1 MRKILRSGLLA
12 LSLAATATGC
22 SDYLTGPGVSQD
34 PNNPPTYT
42 LNSLMASVQANLFL
56 TLESDDARSVCV
68 WMQQCSGQQSQYA
81 SVGNYSALGDGDFW
95 YANWAAVYGGGG
107 LIDLRTMYSKATS
120 PSVGDSL
127 YAGIAD
133 VLTAYYAGT
142 AADLWGD
149 VPYTQASQPSVYKTP
164 VADPQQTVYDSVQNR
179 LNEALIF
186 LAATGPTNVGP
197 GTVDEV
203 YGGDAALW
211 TALAH
216 TLKARYWMHI
226 AEVVPSAY
234 DSALAQT
241 ALGIQPGG
249 DYNAFHTVDIKQSNI
264 WYQFFTTAAQGYVAA
279 GQLLVDS
286 LNATGD
292 PRLAEYYSGTPNDP
306 SIYVGAKPDSTVNP
320 GDISS
325 LSDARLAPDFAQ
337 PLVTWA
343 ENQLIAA
350 EAYSVGGQDALALAN
365 LTAVQAASGIATD
378 QSLTGAALFN
388 AIMMEKYTQDFQNV
402 EAWSDWRRSC
412 VPTITAFPSGYSSPP
427 LKMPIPYSERVANPN
442 LSVTDPFVPT
452 WNNPNACP

>member
-1 MRKILRSGLLA
+1 MRKSFSSGLLA

-22 SDYLTGPGVSQD
+22 SDYLTGSGVSQD

-42 LNSLMASVQANLFL
+42 LNSLMSSVQANLFL
-56 TLESDDARSVCV
+56 TMEADPARSVCV
-68 WMQQCSGQQSQYA
+68 FMQQCSGQQSEYA
-81 SVGNYSALGDGDFW
+81 AVGNYSALGDGDFW
-95 YANWAAVYGGGG
+95 YFNWAAIYGGGG
-107 LIDLRTMYSKATS
+107 LIDLRTMYAKALS
-120 PSVGDSL
+120 PSVDDSL
-127 YAGIAD
+127 YAGIVD

-164 VADPQQTVYDSVQNR
+164 MADPQQTVYDSVQNR
-179 LNEALIF
+179 LTEALVF

-197 GTVDEV
+197 GSADEV

-226 AEVVPSAY
+226 AEVVPAAY

-241 ALGIQPGG
+241 ALGIQQGA
-249 DYNAFHTVDIKQSNI
+249 DYNAYHTIDIKQSNI
-264 WYQFFTTAAQGYVAA
+264 WYQFFTTAAFGYMAA
-279 GQLLVDS
+279 GKNLVDQ
-286 LNATGD
+286 LNAAGD
-292 PRLAEYYSGTPNDP
+292 PRLAEYYTGTPNDP
-306 SIYVGAKPDSTVNP
+306 SIYVGADPGVTLNP
-320 GDISS
+320 GDIST

-350 EAYSVGGQDALALAN
+350 EVYSVQGQDAQALTL
-365 LTAVQAASGIATD
+365 LTEVQAAAGVTTD
-378 QSLTGAALFN
+378 PSLTGAALFN
-388 AIMMEKYTQDFQNV
+388 AIMTEKYTQDFQNV
-402 EAWSDWRRSC
+402 EAWSDWRRTC
-412 VPTITAFPSGYSSPP
+412 VPAFTAFPPGYTSPP
-427 LKMPIPYSERVANPN
+427 LKLPIPFTETTANPN
-442 LSVTDPFVPT
+442 LVVTDPFQPT

>member
-1 MRKILRSGLLA
+1 MRKSLRSGLLA

-22 SDYLTGPGVSQD
+22 SDYLTGSGVSQD
-34 PNNPPTYT
+34 PNNPPTFT
-42 LNSLMASVQANLFL
+42 LNSLMSSVQANLFL

-81 SVGNYSALGDGDFW
+81 SVGDYSALGDGDFW

-107 LIDLRTMYSKATS
+107 LIDLRTMYAKAIS
-120 PSVGDSL
+120 PSVGDSV

-133 VLTAYYAGT
+133 VLIAYYAGT

-164 VADPQQTVYDSVQNR
+164 VADPQQTVYDSVQGR
-179 LNEALIF
+179 LDEALVF

-216 TLKARYWMHI
+216 TLKARYYMHI

-234 DSALAQT
+234 ASALAQT
-241 ALGIQPGG
+241 ALGIQQGG
-249 DYNAFHTVDIKQSNI
+249 DYHAFHTTDIKQSNI
-264 WYQFFTTAAQGYVAA
+264 WYQFFTTAAFGYMAA
-279 GQLLVDS
+279 GKNLVDQ
-286 LNATGD
+286 LNTAGD
-292 PRLAEYYSGTPNDP
+292 PRLAEYFSGTPNNP
-306 SIYVGAKPDSTVNP
+306 SIYVGADPGVTINP
-320 GDISS
+320 GDIST
-325 LSDARLAPDFAQ
+325 LSDTRLAPDFAQ

-350 EAYSVGGQDALALAN
+350 EVYSVQGQDAQALAN
-365 LTAVQAASGIATD
+365 LTAVQAASGVTTNPA
-378 QSLTGAALFN
+378 LTGAALFN
-388 AIMMEKYTQDFQNV
+388 AIMTEKYTQDFQNV
-402 EAWSDWRRSC
+402 ETWSDWRRTC
-412 VPTITAFPSGYSSPP
+412 VPNFTAFPTGYSSPP
-427 LKMPIPYSERVANPN
+427 LKLPIPYSERVANPN
-442 LSVTDPFVPT
+442 LAATDPFAPT